1 MALNTETETSKTLW
15 KESIEAGKAFDLFPK
30 KDYLVV
36 EDISDDTASE
46 MVDTCRG
53 FIKENHKKELNS
65 LSDEQQDNVLVMA
78 TWICEAT
85 GNLYSL
91 NSLKMLCEKDF
102 NKKKNSKDPDE
113 EAYQEQIEFEKN
125 LTYGEEAMNGKA
137 KWLNVLRNHPLK
149 KNLFRFASEYFI
161 RNMDA
166 SGSGVSAS
174 PDFNEDLAQKTE
186 TELEKYA
193 NLEITKQKTSSDTKK
208 TTLSP
213 QLMTKIMGQTR

>member
-1 MALNTETETSKTLW
+1 M
-15 KESIEAGKAFDLFPK
+15 
-30 KDYLVV
+30 
-36 EDISDDTASE
+36 
-46 MVDTCRG
+46 
-53 FIKENHKKELNS
+53 
-65 LSDEQQDNVLVMA
+65 
-78 TWICEAT
+78 
-85 GNLYSL
+85 
-91 NSLKMLCEKDF
+91 
-102 NKKKNSKDPDE
+102 
-113 EAYQEQIEFEKN
+113 
-125 LTYGEEAMNGKA
+125 
-137 KWLNVLRNHPLK
+137 RNHPLK